1 MLIDN
6 IACPMASSL
15 GDVVTLGILAGCAN
29 LLLVNIGNIRIT
41 YHNNCVTHGFPII
54 ETQLSTFL
62 LLIMFGSIPFFGIS
76 VWRNPHVKSL
86 LFSGWTPIIVAML
99 ISSGAGLVLERYVEQ
114 FKGLAMLTPILC
126 GTVIFFKLM

>member
-1 MLIDN
+1 MCKLTINQYWYKKRERERDSVLLI
-6 IACPMASSL
+6 
-15 GDVVTLGILAGCAN
+15 
-29 LLLVNIGNIRIT
+29 
-41 YHNNCVTHGFPII
+41 FPFFFI

-62 LLIMFGSIPFFGIS
+62 LLVMFGSIPFFGIS
-76 VWRNPHVKSL
+76 VWRNKHVKDL

-126 GTVIFFKLM
+126 GTE